1 VNGKEYRYFSLEGLK
16 DGRVARLPFSIRILL
31 EQALRHC
38 DNFSM
43 KEQDVERI
51 LGWEETSK
59 KDIEVA
65 FKPARVIL
73 QDLTGTMIP

>member
-1 VNGKEYRYFSLEGLK
+1 LQ
-16 DGRVARLPFSIRILL
+16 DARVSKLPYSVRILL
-31 EQALRHC
+31 EQALRNC
-38 DNFSM
+38 DNFSV

-51 LGWEETSK
+51 LGWEENSK

-73 QDLTGTMIP
+73 QDLTGTIFKVI